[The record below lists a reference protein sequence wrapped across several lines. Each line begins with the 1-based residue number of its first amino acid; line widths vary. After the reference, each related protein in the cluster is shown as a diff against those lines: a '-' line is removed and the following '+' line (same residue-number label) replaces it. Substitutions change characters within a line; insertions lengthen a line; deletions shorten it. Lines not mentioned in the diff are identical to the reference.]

1 MKKNIIIIAA
11 FFGMLLG
18 ATSCQDMLETES
30 KRQIFDPQLNEKTD
44 SMFYTLGILKGVQQ
58 AIDQYVLV
66 NEMRGDLAT
75 VNNFTSADLRALANF
90 SATAENKYDSAYVF
104 YRIINNCNYFIAHRD
119 TMLLTGSRNVTIP
132 EYVQAKAIRAW
143 AYIQLARFYGEVPFY
158 TEPVTSISEAN
169 QVREKKDIK
178 GICAALAPDLARYA
192 GTALPTYGSEVSIGY
207 TNMGSEKIINTVK
220 TMFPVDIVLGDLYLE
235 ADEYENAAKSYF
247 AYLKN
252 NEVYAPYY
260 VPQPTAFPMEKLRDI
275 PANLT
280 WGYTTRS
287 YVQKTDWSDQ
297 FLTDRGSEIITYV
310 PMAVN
315 KLRGQVT
322 DLPRIF
328 GYDYYYV
335 AGQSSA
341 VDENGMYIPERE
353 IDPSPAYLSLA
364 SSQDYYYVIENTSE
378 RLVNT
383 LRFGDV
389 RRYMTLNGITI
400 NDSTFAVNRKFQ
412 RANIPVYRIPTVY
425 LRLAEAINRM
435 GYPDAAFA
443 ILKDGLHREMA
454 DDYSYLSEESHQ
466 MLRTT
471 IPFFSEENIAGN
483 FVYNFGI
490 HAYGS
495 GHTMGAFSPYQL
507 DTEVQKRVDA
517 LNKAFGLSITS
528 RTEDVLDEEGNV
540 VETKII
546 WNKEDLIN
554 AMEDILCDEYALEF
568 ALEGYRFGDLTRLAR
583 HKNNAGTYGSDFGSR
598 WFAKK
603 MEGNHP
609 VVDLTNQQNWYLPL
623 GK

>member
-66 NEMRGDLAT
+66 NEMRGDLAA
-75 VNNFTSADLRALANF
+75 VNSYTSADLRALSNF
-90 SATAENKYDSAYVF
+90 SATTENKYDSAYVF

-119 TMLLTGSRNVTIP
+119 TMLYTGSRNVTIP

-143 AYIQLARFYGEVPFY
+143 AYIQLAKFYGEVPFF
-158 TEPVTSISEAN
+158 TDPVVSISEAN

-178 GICAALAPDLARYA
+178 GICAALAPDLARYS
-192 GTALPTYGSEVSIGY
+192 GTPVPTYGSEVSIGY
-207 TNMGSEKIINTVK
+207 TNLGSEKVINTAK
-220 TMFPVDIVLGDLYLE
+220 TMFPVDVVLGDLYLE

-247 AYLKN
+247 AYLKSN
-252 NEVYAPYY
+252 NVFAPYY
-260 VPQPTAFPMEKLRDI
+260 MPQALNFPLEKMREI

-280 WGYTTRS
+280 WGYTTRT
-287 YVQKTDWSDQ
+287 YVSKLDWEDQ
-297 FLTDRGSEIITYV
+297 FISDRGDLVVTYV

-315 KLRGQVT
+315 KLRGEVT

-364 SSQDYYYVIENTSE
+364 NSQDYYYVIENTSE

-389 RRYMTLNGITI
+389 RRYNALLSVTRS
-400 NDSTFAVNRKFQ
+400 DSTFAVNRKFM
-412 RANIPVYRIPTVY
+412 RANIPLYRIPTIY

-454 DDYSYLSEESHQ
+454 DDYSYLTEESH
-466 MLRTT
+466 
-471 IPFFSEENIAGN
+471 
-483 FVYNFGI
+483 
-490 HAYGS
+490 
-495 GHTMGAFSPYQL
+495 
-507 DTEVQKRVDA
+507 
-517 LNKAFGLSITS
+517 
-528 RTEDVLDEEGNV
+528 
-540 VETKII
+540 
-546 WNKEDLIN
+546 
-554 AMEDILCDEYALEF
+554 
-568 ALEGYRFGDLTRLAR
+568 
-583 HKNNAGTYGSDFGSR
+583 
-598 WFAKK
+598 
-603 MEGNHP
+603 
-609 VVDLTNQQNWYLPL
+609 
-623 GK
+623 